1 MCRPRID
8 IYKLIR
14 FTKETLAFLRKGS
27 HEQLLIV
34 CSNGVAP
41 NLYTLCA
48 HTCKRRGALKRNLLF
63 PSNVPLRAD
72 GTINL
77 YTGVRRGKEGAAMHM
92 KNSKGVGGLIITE
105 EVIAKMSSTAA
116 MEVAGVAG
124 VAFQPLDKTGILSK
138 VLPPKAVRV
147 STKDGEI
154 VIDVFIAV
162 KRDIR
167 ITDIAEAVQK
177 NVKETVQNMTGSVVS
192 KVNVHVADIELAEE
206 TAAK

>member
-1 MCRPRID
+1 M
-8 IYKLIR
+8 
-14 FTKETLAFLRKGS
+14 
-27 HEQLLIV
+27 Q
-34 CSNGVAP
+34 
-41 NLYTLCA
+41 
-48 HTCKRRGALKRNLLF
+48 
-63 PSNVPLRAD
+63 
-72 GTINL
+72 
-77 YTGVRRGKEGAAMHM
+77 M

-124 VAFQPLDKTGILSK
+124 MAFQPLDKTRILSK

-192 KVNVHVADIELAEE
+192 KVNVHVSDIELAEE
-206 TAAK
+206 AAAE